1 MASHRG
7 RLIVI
12 AGPSGVGKGSIVR
25 RLLDRD
31 RAEDATRDPT
41 KSSAEKPGGL
51 AYSISVKTRG
61 PRANERDG
69 REYYFI
75 SEQAFDEML
84 RNDELLEWAPF
95 VDHRSG
101 TPRAFVDES
110 LAAGRDVILEI
121 DVKGAEQVRKEVPDA
136 LLIFLAPPSM
146 DELERRLRG
155 RGTED
160 DVRIARRLET
170 AAWEMTQRAWF
181 DQVVVNDDLERAA
194 GEVAAIIE
202 ASRSGR
208 VPGRPLGHPEETD

>member
-12 AGPSGVGKGSIVR
+12 AGPSGVGKGSVVR
-25 RLLDRD
+25 RLLDAD
-31 RAEDATRDPT
+31 RAGDRGEDARR
-41 KSSAEKPGGL
+41 L
-51 AYSISVKTRG
+51 AYSVSVKTRT
-61 PRANERDG
+61 PRANERHG

-101 TPRAFVDES
+101 TPRAFVEES

-136 LLIFLAPPSM
+136 VLIFLAPPSV

-160 DVRIARRLET
+160 DERIARRLET
-170 AAWEMTQRAWF
+170 AAWEMTQRDWF
-181 DQVVVNDDLERAA
+181 DHVVVNDDLERAA

-202 ASRSGR
+202 ASRN
-208 VPGRPLGHPEETD
+208 GRPSGHPEETV